1 MMPTKRQKAFSR
13 GESGFNLIEV
23 LIAMALIGSVLLSVL
38 TLFFLSRRN
47 VYSGKQMSQAVAIGT
62 HALEDLSAMNV
73 NDIFTAF
80 NITSTSTLASYMID
94 GVTYPNALIRS
105 THSNVVASPPADIL
119 AETDPDG
126 TGPAVGFLSTWRNE
140 MASNNKFK
148 DGTVTVVVMPR
159 APVTVMDATNTTMP
173 SRGVKQI
180 RVIVRWDENGRMR
193 NAVFDT
199 TKVKR

>member
-1 MMPTKRQKAFSR
+1 MQRKKSAVFSSA
-13 GESGFNLIEV
+13 ENGFNLIEV

-47 VYSGKQMSQAVAIGT
+47 VYSGKQMSQAVAVGT
-62 HALEDLSAMNV
+62 HALEDLSTLNV

-80 NITSTSTLASYMID
+80 NITSTSALATYQID
-94 GVTYPNALIRS
+94 GVTYPNAIIRS

-126 TGPAVGFLSTWRNE
+126 TGSAVGFLSTWRNE
-140 MASNNKFK
+140 MNTNQKFQ
-148 DGTVTVVVMPR
+148 DGTVTVIIMPR
-159 APVTVMDATNTTMP
+159 APVTVMDSTNTTVP

-180 RVIVRWDENGRMR
+180 RVIVRWNENGRVR